1 MKTSKFQMLAGIS
14 ALLLIAC
21 QGNEQEAEEQGEAEE
36 AQSAQSAPPAL
47 TYARVSQPAPADAAA
62 PRAVTDLASAVSQT
76 AAVIEGTVSELHYE
90 FSDEDGPW
98 TRIVLGDVQHHLGSA
113 SGKLGKLELRQF
125 GGLLPNGRMMVAAEL
140 PIFVQGQRYL
150 VFLRNTAW
158 NLSPVVGS
166 LALRVDAVGG
176 TEVLVNTDG
185 HPVVEVGPG
194 GPGFG
199 AALFEPIRYT
209 GPAIVQKPGA
219 LAALPGKPL
228 DRRAFLE
235 SLQVEL
241 DGQGLRAGGAFL
253 EHPAGNFRWHGQAV
267 TPHGQAQPAAG
278 AGRADLDT
286 SGPTR

>member
-1 MKTSKFQMLAGIS
+1 MLAGFS

-21 QGNEQEAEEQGEAEE
+21 QGNDQEAEEQGEAHE
-36 AQSAQSAPPAL
+36 AQAAPPAL
-47 TYARVSQPAPADAAA
+47 TYARVAQPAPAGAAE
-62 PRAVTDLASAVSQT
+62 PRAVTDLASATSQT
-76 AAVIEGTVSELHYE
+76 AAVIEGTVSEIHHE

-125 GGLLPNGRMMVAAEL
+125 GGLLPNGRRMVAAEL

-166 LALRVDAVGG
+166 LALRVDSVGG
-176 TEVLVNTDG
+176 TEVLVNSDG

-219 LAALPGKPL
+219 LAALAMRPL
-228 DRRAFLE
+228 GLRAFLE
-235 SLQVEL
+235 ALQVEL
-241 DGQGLRAGGAFL
+241 DGQGLRVGGAFL
-253 EHPAGNFRWHGQAV
+253 DHPAGNFRWRGQAV
-267 TPHGQAQPAAG
+267 TPHGQPQPAAG
-278 AGRADLDT
+278 AGRAEIDT
-286 SGPTR
+286 SGPTP